1 MRDTIKPAKLIIALL
16 SITVI
21 AVGCKPAEE
30 QSGVK
35 NQAAT
40 TEQIDKLKTETKE
53 ATQETKDYAYAQ
65 KAEFVATTQS
75 QLNDINRDLDQ
86 LSAKVERSSD
96 AVKAEAKPK
105 VQALRE
111 KADKLNKQLE
121 DAKAATESTWDNV
134 KAGSKKSWNDFKDS
148 FKDARQWM
156 SEKIAP

>member
-111 KADKLNKQLE
+111 KADKLNKQLV
-121 DAKAATESTWDNV
+121 ALPVYALSIWLKASVSYNAANIPWPGNYPYPKRS
-134 KAGSKKSWNDFKDS
+134 A
-148 FKDARQWM
+148 
-156 SEKIAP
+156 